1 MRRYAV
7 VRVAWDEE
15 AKVWFVQE
23 SDIPGLAT
31 EAETLEELRR
41 KVPRIIQDLLEDE
54 AEVPSEI
61 EIDFIAYA
69 HDRVTIAA

>member
-7 VRVAWDEE
+7 VRVAWDSE
-15 AKVWFVQE
+15 AEVWFVE
-23 SDIPGLAT
+23 HSDIKGLAT
-31 EAETLEELRR
+31 KAETLEELRR
-41 KVPRIIQDLLEDE
+41 KVPAMIQDLLDDE
-54 AEVPSEI
+54 TDRPT